1 MSSEKEMARNVQEAY
16 RTPNRLDQKR
26 KSSHNIIFKTL
37 KAKNKEN
44 IKCCEGKMSSNMQRQ
59 TDQNYTRLLNRD
71 TKSQKSLDRGQ
82 ADTKTKQTP
91 AQATI
96 PRKTPNQHRR
106 RHQNIPRQK

>member
-59 TDQNYTRLLNRD
+59 TEQNHTR
-71 TKSQKSLDRGQ
+71 TSQQ
-82 ADTKTKQTP
+82 
-91 AQATI
+91 
-96 PRKTPNQHRR
+96 
-106 RHQNIPRQK
+106 RHQMPEEPGQRSCRH